1 MSEVISPANAAS
13 PEANATEGKPV
24 DTSPKPESVNERL
37 LRESKE
43 YKAKYQELK
52 SKLDEEAKNKLVAEG
67 NLKEALEM
75 ERKEK
80 EDLKRQFVRT
90 KLEMA
95 VSTAAAKAGCVKPE
109 VALKLGNLG
118 LLDLDESNWSV
129 NGVDSFIE
137 DLKKENPYLFQT
149 SKPPVV
155 NAATPGGAAPK
166 SLTAAEIAK
175 LPADKKAEIWA
186 KILS

>member
-1 MSEVISPANAAS
+1 MSEVINTANAVS
-13 PEANATEGKPV
+13 PEANATEGKVIDTPV
-24 DTSPKPESVNERL
+24 KTESVNERL

-43 YKAKYQELK
+43 YKQKYQELK

-80 EDLKRQFVRT
+80 EDLKRQFVKT
-90 KLEMA
+90 KLEMI

-109 VALKLGNLG
+109 VALKLGNVA

-129 NGVDSFIE
+129 SGVELFIE
-137 DLKKENPYLFQT
+137 DLKKENPYLFQIA
-149 SKPPVV
+149 KPPVV
-155 NAATPGGAAPK
+155 NAATPGGVATK
-166 SLTAAEIAK
+166 TLTASDIAK

-186 KILS
+186 KMLG